1 MLLLIIFLSSLLAA
15 ASRWAQ
21 LWLWVGSAPRKQWTG
36 ASSGTSS
43 WRGLSRCL
51 WPACSAPPSWP
62 CLSTASCP
70 TSEGATPGGRAE
82 EEKESRGERERGGG
96 EAWVDV
102 ISRMCGLQMEEKEES
117 RRTRVTRKK
126 GGWFTGGLGC
136 TVDVR
141 RVGSHAAWLRSPEI
155 FLTHLSSQS
164 VFIYSLSFWWD

>member
-21 LWLWVGSAPRKQWTG
+21 LWPWVGSAPRKQWTG

-82 EEKESRGERERGGG
+82 EEKESRRERERGGNLG
-96 EAWVDV
+96 RSH
-102 ISRMCGLQMEEKEES
+102 ISNVRVADRREGRESTHKGDEEEGRMVYRWTWLYCRCEE
-117 RRTRVTRKK
+117 
-126 GGWFTGGLGC
+126 GWFTCCL
-136 TVDVR
+136 
-141 RVGSHAAWLRSPEI
+141 AP
-155 FLTHLSSQS
+155 
-164 VFIYSLSFWWD
+164 